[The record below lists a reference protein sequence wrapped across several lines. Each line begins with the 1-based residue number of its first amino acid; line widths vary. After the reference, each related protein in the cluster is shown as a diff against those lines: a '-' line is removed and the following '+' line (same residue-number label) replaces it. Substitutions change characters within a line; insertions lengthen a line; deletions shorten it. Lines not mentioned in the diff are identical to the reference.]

1 MLGADLRRLTSVL
14 QLLLVMSFDANASAR
29 CEERAWPERFTAQVV
44 RVKDGDSLVV
54 RNPGFPGTAERT
66 LRLHG
71 IDAPELD
78 QPYGRAARD
87 WLRARV
93 RGQRLAFE
101 VLATDRYCRLIV
113 RAALPGQSSDALNL
127 ALLEA
132 GLAWADDRFSD
143 ARYARPTFGRRGAT
157 RPVGR
162 SSPSAARALAAG
174 EGGADGTHAKVSAPT
189 LLSAAPTSP
198 LRLAAQGETRSW
210 PLRRLRRGERDHGLP
225 FAREGEVARERRRG
239 CVTKQVTRS
248 PRP

>member
-143 ARYARPTFGRRGAT
+143 ARYARAQ
-157 RPVGR
+157 
-162 SSPSAARALAAG
+162 
-174 EGGADGTHAKVSAPT
+174 
-189 LLSAAPTSP
+189 
-198 LRLAAQGETRSW
+198 RLAAEA
-210 PLRRLRRGERDHGLP
+210 RRGLWADPAPVPPALW
-225 FAREGEVARERRRG
+225 RRVKAAQTGRMR
-239 CVTKQVTRS
+239 RS
-248 PRP
+248 